1 MVVSDFF
8 AIFATYFQK
17 IQVETATIMKRYLI
31 ALLSI
36 MLSMSVMA
44 QHNIKFRSA
53 DKAECVK
60 SDMTS
65 LKATFSFSGLE
76 AHEMQSERGVF
87 STLTMPNTVVGGNE
101 GDPLIPVVNQLIAI
115 PFGTTPTIRVT
126 HYSAT
131 DYDLEDYG
139 IHTLSPRQPE
149 AWKDE
154 QPENVPFVYN
164 ETAYQTPGLRLEPM
178 ARVEVEGVMRGVRV
192 GQMSIEPVSYDPV
205 NNRIRVFNDIEVEV
219 CFDGADSKTTEDLLV
234 KTYSPYFMGVYDLL
248 FNGRAVRGV
257 YEDHPDLW
265 AAPVKM
271 LVIANRMF
279 ESCIQDWVAW
289 KTLKGIYV
297 DVNYTDVIGTT
308 AEEIQNFIQEKY
320 EQDAP
325 TFLMI
330 MGDQAQVVNSGIG
343 IKTGFV
349 TDLNY
354 SSVDGDQFPDMFH
367 SRLSAETVNEM
378 TAMLNKGMEYE
389 QYTMPDPSYLNNAL
403 FVAGYDNT
411 GWDVIVGRP
420 TVWYATNY
428 YYNTEH
434 GFNNVYEFS
443 HGIFDDCYTYL
454 NSGVGFANYTAHGS
468 ETAWLDPLFSVDDV
482 NNLTNEHKYF
492 LAMGNCCRTGNW
504 GYNESPCYGE
514 VLTRS
519 ANKGAYAYIGSCPPT
534 TWYNDYY
541 FGVGATTVNTNLST
555 DPLGIMPTFEQT
567 TMGSYDAIWRN
578 DAYNTVC
585 AILYAGNLAGNAAR
599 ALGYSVHCNPQY
611 YWEGYHVLGDGSIMP
626 YRVQPTANNVSHMN
640 VFPIGWES
648 FEVNAVPGSY
658 VAISVEGELIGT
670 ALVDESGRAYVPVTP
685 VHSSCNVTICVTA
698 PQRIPYIVTI
708 PSSVVAGP
716 YLSVDSFTP
725 TIAHVGDTIDMS
737 IVFKNTGTEAT
748 EGITTVTLTSTDDD
762 VVIVNDSNT
771 FEALASESM
780 TIVSGFQFRIVPGVT
795 DGREV
800 TIHYAAVNGEHR
812 WEGNI
817 VVTANE
823 AVLAYQSMKWDGSFI
838 PGDTITLITKF
849 RNKGHH
855 QATNAVVTMS
865 SPSSHISIVN
875 PSVNVGT
882 VAVDHDVI
890 CRFTAIVATDC
901 PENEQLPVAFTMT
914 ADGGLSAQGNETL
927 KNSCHVVFELSD
939 SYGDGW
945 NGNKLIVSFDDGSET
960 QELTIEKGGGAFYEL
975 EIGHGVHVTLTWH
988 SASMA
993 SECSFVVKYE
1003 GDMLVYQTNGTPAS
1017 GVLYEFDCD
1026 CAMVYQTFFV
1036 NAIPDDDAHGTVIGS
1051 GEFHYGASCTVTVN
1065 PAAGYLFT
1073 NWTLNGDVV
1082 SNNVSYSFSVVT
1094 DVELVANFVE
1104 GVEIGVGGDATDE
1117 NLPSKSIYKNTLSE
1131 QIYTSEEFGD
1141 AGVVTSVAF
1150 YNGGT
1155 VKTRH
1160 YDFYMKNTSKTAFT
1174 GHYDWETISAS
1185 DKVFSGEVTMVA
1197 NDWTVITLNPPF
1209 FYDGTSNVVLVA
1221 DDHTT
1226 TTSGGMQCRV
1236 FDAANQAIRVWSEST
1251 DYDPLNT
1258 STYYGTIQ
1266 NVKNQL
1272 RITKSAPST
1281 DPINIVASASPTQ
1294 GGTVTGGGVYT
1305 YGDPCTLTAT
1315 ANTGYF
1321 FIGWT
1326 ENDVMI
1332 SYDSEISFVALND
1345 RNLAATFVEATEIG
1359 TGETTNNFLPSYGY
1373 YNYALTQQIY
1383 TSEEIGT
1390 AGTISCIA
1398 FYNEGA
1404 ERTRTYD
1411 FYLATTEKS
1420 SFSDNVDWITM
1431 AASDK
1436 VFSGSVTLA
1445 SNVWT
1450 FVVFDTPFEYDGIS
1464 NLVLVADDN
1473 SGNNSSP
1480 YMSCSVY
1487 NTSSNQAIYAYTYN
1501 NLNPMSPPTA
1511 PITSTW
1517 QNPNDVLSVK
1527 NHILLGISSSQT
1539 FNQVITGYGEADG
1552 GYYFIATPVGTVN
1565 PAEIEGMILTGENA
1579 ENYDLY
1585 SFDQAQANEW
1595 RNYKQDGGFSL
1606 VSGKG
1611 YLYAQKNDVTLTF
1624 TGEPYS
1630 GSGEVALDYTP
1641 NTAFAGW
1648 NLIGNPYA
1656 CNATLNQPYYRLNEE
1671 RNALKTET
1679 ESSPVA
1685 AMEGVF
1691 VQATAADQTATFEPQ
1706 TRKTERLAIPLTNI
1720 VVCDD
1725 RGAVLDNAI
1734 LRLDNGAALGKFQ
1747 LSAQASKVYF
1757 SHEGKDYAVVNADN
1771 ANEIP
1776 VYFKAEKDGRYT
1788 LSFTS
1793 KEITY
1798 SYLHL
1803 IDNLT
1808 GTDVDLLT
1816 NPNYGFDAKVSD
1828 YASRFK
1834 LVFNASN
1841 GDGNESEGG
1850 FAFVSNGQL
1859 IVNGEGTLQMID
1871 MTGRII
1877 VSRDASRH
1885 VSTTGIPAGVYVLR
1899 LINGENVKNQKIIIE
1914 SK

>member
-8 AIFATYFQK
+8 AIFATCFQK
-17 IQVETATIMKRYLI
+17 IQVETANTMKGYLI
-31 ALLSI
+31 VLLSI
-36 MLSMSVMA
+36 MLSVSAMA
-44 QHNIKFRSA
+44 QQNIQFRSA

-65 LKATFSFSGLE
+65 LKASFSFSGLE

-87 STLTMPNTVVGGNE
+87 STLTMPNTVIGGNE

-115 PFGTTPTIRVT
+115 PFGATPTIRVT

-131 DYDLEDYG
+131 DYDLEEYG

-164 ETAYQTPGLRLEPM
+164 EAAYQISGLRLEPM

-192 GQMSIEPVSYDPV
+192 GQMCIEPVSYDPV
-205 NNRIRVFNDIEVEV
+205 NNRIRVFNEIDVEV
-219 CFDGADSKTTEDLLV
+219 SFDGADSKTTEDLLV

-297 DVNYTDVIGTT
+297 DVNYTDTIGTT
-308 AEEIQNFIQEKY
+308 AEEIKSFIQEKY
-320 EQDAP
+320 AQDAP

-330 MGDQAQVVNSGIG
+330 MGDTAQVVNSGIG
-343 IKTGFV
+343 TKTGFV
-349 TDLNY
+349 TDLKY

-367 SRLSAETVNEM
+367 SRLSAETVGEM

-389 QYTMPDPSYLNNAL
+389 KYLMPDPSYLNNAL

-411 GWDVIVGRP
+411 GWDIVVGRP
-420 TVWYATNY
+420 TVAYATNY

-434 GFNNVYEFS
+434 GFDHVYEFRQGS
-443 HGIFDDCYTYL
+443 FTGCYTYL

-468 ETAWLDPLFSVDDV
+468 ETSWLDPLFSIDSV

-504 GYNESPCYGE
+504 GYESTCYGE
-514 VLTRS
+514 ALTR
-519 ANKGAYAYIGSCPPT
+519 AENKGAYAYIGSCPPT

-541 FGVGATTVNTNLST
+541 FGVGATIVNTNLW
-555 DPLGIMPTFEQT
+555 DGQIGIMPTYEQT

-585 AILYAGNLAGNAAR
+585 AILFAGNLAGNAAR
-599 ALGYSVHCNPQY
+599 ALGYSVHCNPLY

-658 VAISVEGELIGT
+658 VAISVDGELIGT
-670 ALVDESGRAYVPVTP
+670 GLVDESGRAYVPVAP
-685 VHSSCNVTICVTA
+685 VHTSCNVTVCVTA
-698 PQRIPYIVTI
+698 PQRIPYIVVL
-708 PSSVVAGP
+708 PSSIVEGP
-716 YLSVDSFTP
+716 YVAVDSFTP
-725 TIAHVGDTIDMS
+725 STAHVGDTIDLS
-737 IVFKNTGTEAT
+737 IDFKNTGTEAT
-748 EGITTVTLTSTDDD
+748 EGLTTVTLSSPNGN
-762 VVIVNDSNT
+762 VVIVNDSIS
-771 FEALASESM
+771 FGALASEAM
-780 TIVSGFQFRIVPGVT
+780 TAVSGFQFRIVPGVV
-795 DGREV
+795 DGKSEA
-800 TIHYAAVNGEHR
+800 IHYAAVNGEHR

-817 VVTANE
+817 IVTANE

-890 CRFTAIVATDC
+890 CRFTAVVATDC

-914 ADGGLSAQGNETL
+914 ADGGLSVQGNETL

-945 NGNKLIVSFDDGSET
+945 NGNKLIVSFNDGSET

-1082 SNNVSYSFSVVT
+1082 STNVSYSFTVVT

-1117 NLPSKSIYKNTLSE
+1117 NLPSRSIYNNTLSE

-1141 AGVVTSVAF
+1141 AGVVTSIAF
-1150 YNGGT
+1150 YNGGST
-1155 VKTRH
+1155 KTRNFE
-1160 YDFYMKNTSKTAFT
+1160 FYMKNTSKSTFT
-1174 GHYDWETISAS
+1174 GNKDWESITES
-1185 DKVFSGEVTMVA
+1185 DKVFSGSVTMVA
-1197 NDWTVITLNPPF
+1197 NEWTVITLNPPF
-1209 FYDGTSNVVLVA
+1209 FYDGISNVVLVA

-1226 TTSGGMQCRV
+1226 ADVTSGMLCRV
-1236 FDAANQAIRVWSEST
+1236 FDAPSQAIRTWSVST
-1251 DYDPLNT
+1251 NYDPTNT
-1258 STYYGTIQ
+1258 STYSGTVM

-1281 DPINIVASASPTQ
+1281 DPINIVVSASPAQ
-1294 GGTVTGGGVYT
+1294 GGTVTGGGAYT
-1305 YGDPCTLTAT
+1305 FGESCTVTAT
-1315 ANTGYF
+1315 ANTGYYF
-1321 FIGWT
+1321 NGWT
-1326 ENDVMI
+1326 ENNVII
-1332 SYDSEISFVALND
+1332 SNDSEISFVVLNG
-1345 RNLAATFVEATEIG
+1345 RELVATFIPAFEVGEG
-1359 TGETTNNFLPSYGY
+1359 TTTNNLLPSYSY
-1373 YNYALTQQIY
+1373 RNYAMTQQIY
-1383 TSEEIGT
+1383 TAEEIGI
-1390 AGTISCIA
+1390 AGTINSIA
-1398 FYNEGA
+1398 FYNGGGEK
-1404 ERTRTYD
+1404 TRTFD

-1420 SFSDNVDWITM
+1420 SFSSNTDWITM
-1431 AASDK
+1431 AESDK
-1436 VFSGSVTLA
+1436 VFSGSVTMTA
-1445 SNVWT
+1445 NAWT
-1450 FVVFDTPFEYDGIS
+1450 FIIFDTPFEYDGTS
-1464 NLVLVADDN
+1464 NLLLVTDDN
-1473 SGNNSSP
+1473 TGSSTTTTD
-1480 YMSCSVY
+1480 MACSVY
-1487 NTSSNQAIYAYTYN
+1487 PTSTPQALYAYHYAT
-1501 NLNPMSPPTA
+1501 NLKPTSPPTA
-1511 PITSTW
+1511 PVTGWSG
-1517 QNPNDVLSVK
+1517 NFNDTLSVK
-1527 NHILLGISSSQT
+1527 NHILLGISLPT

-1565 PAEIEGMILTGENA
+1565 PAAIEGMILTGENA

-1585 SFDQAQANEW
+1585 SFDQAQENEW
-1595 RNYKQDGGFSL
+1595 RNYKQGDGFNL

-1656 CNATLNQPYYRLNEE
+1656 CNATLNQPYYRLNNE

-1691 VQATAADQTATFEPQ
+1691 VQATTADQTATFEPQ

-1725 RGAVLDNAI
+1725 KGAVLDNAI

-1788 LSFTS
+1788 LSFTN
-1793 KEITY
+1793 KDVTY
-1798 SYLHL
+1798 GYLHL
-1803 IDNLT
+1803 VDNLT
-1808 GTDVDLLT
+1808 GADVDLLI
-1816 NPNYGFDAKVSD
+1816 NSSYSFDAKVSD
-1828 YASRFK
+1828 YASRFR
-1834 LVFNASN
+1834 LVFNAN
-1841 GDGNESEGG
+1841 NDNESEDS

-1859 IVNGEGTLQMID
+1859 IVNGEGTLQVID
-1871 MTGRII
+1871 MLGRVI